1 MTCSPRAGDESDAAV
16 RLQRN
21 PSVELTFFRRLAD
34 TDDDR
39 GLTLANVSLHT
50 TQVSPAQGPSTDDE
64 SIPLDTELRLGQRP
78 ILSSTG
84 RQHQKGHPTEQ
95 NSFLNGFRV
104 NSNNYHGYSKETR
117 VQSTTRPS
125 PSPKGGRELYRPSD
139 VRNVTDIKTSFS
151 SSEPFLPF
159 LDTAKPPRDWARTLS
174 ISWGIGFFF
183 FSFFLLLDVR
193 AAAAITR
200 VPSHLSLLQLPRDS
214 PPSILSSPDLG
225 FHTEREI
232 FHTRLRQQ
240 SRGGHR

>member
-183 FSFFLLLDVR
+183 FLFFFCS
-193 AAAAITR
+193 TSE
-200 VPSHLSLLQLPRDS
+200 PQLQLRGFRHTSVCFNCLGIRHPVSCPPPTSASTQKGKFFIRD
-214 PPSILSSPDLG
+214 
-225 FHTEREI
+225 
-232 FHTRLRQQ
+232 
-240 SRGGHR
+240 